1 MTPFSDPQIIQ
12 AAEGCRTYAQLASKL
27 RWTNFQSV
35 VAAADR
41 LKLGLKYSSPRTGK
55 FELPPRTR
63 PKPQG
68 KGTKPKGGTD
78 G

>member
-41 LKLGLKYSSPRTGK
+41 LKLGLKYSSPRTGPK
-55 FELPPRTR
+55 AR

-68 KGTKPKGGTD
+68 KGAKPKGGTD